1 MLKLWVQKKERQ
13 STLYVNVHVLAKRVA
28 KTGTWVNNKSFNAAF
43 KVRYNDVRG
52 EGGELIF
59 GTALETLLFASSVVW
74 SFRFASSVVWSFVF
88 KLSAVNRIN
97 VVNVL
102 TRRAVPARNRS
113 SIPTGGKEF
122 SFLRTTVR
130 EQFGVHPGSCAV
142 GMGPR
147 SPWSRMG
154 YESVRCRE

>member
-74 SFRFASSVVWSFVF
+74 SFVF
-88 KLSAVNRIN
+88 KLRAVNRIN

>member
-13 STLYVNVHVLAKRVA
+13 STLYANVHVLAKRDA

-52 EGGELIF
+52 KGGELIF
-59 GTALETLLFASSVVW
+59 GTALETL
-74 SFRFASSVVWSFVF
+74 RFASSVIWSFVF

-113 SIPTGGKEF
+113 SIPSGGKEF

-154 YESVRCRE
+154 YESVWCRE